1 MQNTGC
7 MMVVI
12 IFFAIAIG
20 DHDNGGIPDLM
31 VKFDRQNVID
41 ILEPGDEVVITV
53 AGELI
58 DGTRFE
64 GMDYIKVI

>member
-7 MMVVI
+7 MLVVI
-12 IFFAIAIG
+12 IFFVIAIS

-41 ILEPGDEVVITV
+41 ILEPGDEVVIMI

-64 GMDYIKVI
+64 GMDYIKVK

>member
-12 IFFAIAIG
+12 IFFVIAIG
-20 DHDNGGIPDLM
+20 DHDNGDIPDLM
-31 VKFDRQNVID
+31 VKFDRQNIID

-64 GMDYIKVI
+64 GMDYIKVK